1 LPTTN
6 RQTPD
11 NRRVSAKACEGMRSR
26 AWASAPGTMQVMDP
40 TCPRCGSDAAVT
52 RTTEPDGIRYTCRFS
67 HSGEGPFS
75 WMVRTRS
82 RSARAPVAAGS
93 GGARTPRKPAAPRAT
108 RPSAQS
114 RTDAPARVASARLTV
129 NERGIAA
136 VVEEVTRRGGHAR
149 VEQDGNKRE
158 VVVTGDGDSDS
169 DGKGDSDGG
178 AVRLVVRART
188 AGAWQTK
195 ASYGEPRAE
204 EEHPTT
210 FWVLVHLASGR
221 AFCYVVPEW
230 WIQNDI
236 SEKHDDYLRS
246 RGGTRQVNPDSDHH
260 AIGTDR
266 VAQWLDRWDQ
276 LPMLKTL

>member
-1 LPTTN
+1 
-6 RQTPD
+6 
-11 NRRVSAKACEGMRSR
+11 
-26 AWASAPGTMQVMDP
+26 MDP

-52 RTTEPDGIRYTCRFS
+52 RTTEADGIRYTCRFS
-67 HSGEGPFS
+67 HSGEGPVS
-75 WMVRTRS
+75 WVVRTRS
-82 RSARAPVAAGS
+82 RRAPAAAGS
-93 GGARTPRKPAAPRAT
+93 VPARSPRKPAAPRAT
-108 RPSAQS
+108 RPGAQS
-114 RTDAPARVASARLTV
+114 RADEPARAASARLTV

-158 VVVTGDGDSDS
+158 VVVTGDSDSDS
-169 DGKGDSDGG
+169 DGGNPTE
-178 AVRLVVRART
+178 VRLVVRART
-188 AGAWQTK
+188 AGTWQTK

-210 FWVLVHLASGR
+210 FWVLVHLASGK

-230 WIQNDI
+230 WIRNDI

-246 RGGTRQVNPDSDHH
+246 RGGTRPVSPDSDHH

-276 LPMLKTL
+276 LPVLKTL